1 MTQQSFYKLLEEVS
15 PYLTKNSRR
24 QSISAEHRL
33 LITLRYLATGDEV
46 SSQAVEYRI
55 GRSTHHSII
64 NETCAVLAQVLMPK
78 YIKAPDSDQWKAI
91 SDGFYQK
98 WNMPNCIGA
107 IDGKRIEII
116 APPKSGTMCYNYK
129 KTFSTVLLAVCDHKY
144 KFTFV
149 DIGAYGSESD
159 GGIFARSSFGKALE
173 EDKLNL
179 PKEKT
184 KLPGSNMFTHH
195 FFVGDEA
202 FKISRHMMRPYPG
215 HELTTT
221 QKVFNYRLSRARR
234 TIENTFG
241 ILSSKWRVLKRSIHK
256 SLTNT
261 DHIVAACVSLHNF
274 LIFHE
279 QRMYNVQNSFIDLD
293 SDCETEPNYIA
304 ELQ

>member
-1 MTQQSFYKLLEEVS
+1 MIQQSFYKLLEEVS

-64 NETCAVLAQVLMPK
+64 NETCVVLAQVLMPK

-98 WNMPNCIGA
+98 WNMPN
-107 IDGKRIEII
+107 
-116 APPKSGTMCYNYK
+116 
-129 KTFSTVLLAVCDHKY
+129 LCDHEY

-159 GGIFARSSFGKALE
+159 GGIFARSSFGKVLE